1 MRRRFFPL
9 TSQKEQMDC
18 HILIAAELHIAVSDE
33 MPVYRFQQLA
43 GFAQKRRNDRIKAAE
58 EGKNWVG

>member
-1 MRRRFFPL
+1 
-9 TSQKEQMDC
+9 MDC